1 MIETL
6 RIKRGLPRFNS
17 LLTATTPEGSSLVH
31 RVACVVSDV
40 VISDEVGEYIPVGAT
55 VKGW

>member
-6 RIKRGLPRFNS
+6 QIKRGLPRFTS
-17 LLTATTPEGSSLVH
+17 LLRVTGLNGSSLV
-31 RVACVVSDV
+31 RCVACVVSDV
-40 VISDEVGEYIPVGAT
+40 VIGDEVGEYIPVGAT